1 MKRTL
6 LVVTALAM
14 LPIAAAC
21 NDCDCPDAPATTPK
35 ASGVVTPDADDL
47 VIPLLSE
54 SELEAALRSF
64 PPGVAPSVTVEG
76 SSIIYSGDIHPA
88 GYDTLMRLAQ
98 RGGVSELVIASLGGE
113 VYWGMKIGWIVNE
126 YGWDVRV
133 RSLCFSSCANYVFP
147 AGRNKV
153 IEDGGIV
160 GWHGSARQSHFFAE
174 QQGSSSR
181 QQLVDSLVLA
191 LQGAG
196 EDFTQEEFIEAI
208 VSNIALSETRIELE
222 RAYYEKIGVDA
233 DISVYGF
240 LPRHFAA
247 TAGAG
252 GWTFNLEDMA
262 KFGLDGITYEG
273 SDAYPSD
280 QARALLSLTLI
291 EVADR

>member
-76 SSIIYSGDIHPA
+76 SSIIYSGDMHPA